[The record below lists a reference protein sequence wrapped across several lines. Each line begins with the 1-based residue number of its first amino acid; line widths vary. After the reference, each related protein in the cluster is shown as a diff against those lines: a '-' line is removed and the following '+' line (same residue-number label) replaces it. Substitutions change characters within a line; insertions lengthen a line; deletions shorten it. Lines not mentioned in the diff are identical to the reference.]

1 MKFFV
6 ERVCISMLIVF
17 FLPALFVSCKK
28 EKKQADDA
36 PLVITPLVRPSGIST
51 GVAVTKIIGTS
62 GGTIRSADGSLLI
75 VIPAGALDINTTI
88 TVEPITNTNI
98 AGIGSAFRLTPH
110 GKIFS
115 KPVTIT
121 WAWAAHA
128 DSIGLLQ
135 TLGLAY
141 QMDDG
146 VWKFTGADSFD
157 ANNKTVSFSTTH
169 FSDWSLMNRI
179 SLTPYKASIDVGDK
193 QTINALVFTEVDMD
207 NLLVPLVND
216 PDGPYNDS
224 GYPVGTP
231 APLPYRFI
239 KSWKLTGAGSI
250 AEISKHAVRY
260 QSPASVNGTTSA
272 TVTLQLNAPVP
283 GTFLL
288 VSNITIMGD
297 GWIELSIDGGSPVR
311 FPASPVVKMGTQYI
325 LSNPEDE
332 GGGHFLLTWD
342 GGLGS
347 HAFDLDAGGTRFHFL
362 TGINE
367 GYNSMY
373 IPGANMP
380 PQASEGNVNITKLS
394 AGKAEGAFNIS
405 NVGVGDKFKPE
416 ATAQGKFSARLFI
429 P

>member
-17 FLPALFVSCKK
+17 FLPVLFVSCKK
-28 EKKQADDA
+28 EKKQVDDA

-115 KPVTIT
+115 KPVTII

-179 SLTPYKASIDVGDK
+179 SLTPY
-193 QTINALVFTEVDMD
+193 
-207 NLLVPLVND
+207 
-216 PDGPYNDS
+216 
-224 GYPVGTP
+224 
-231 APLPYRFI
+231 
-239 KSWKLTGAGSI
+239 
-250 AEISKHAVRY
+250 
-260 QSPASVNGTTSA
+260 
-272 TVTLQLNAPVP
+272 
-283 GTFLL
+283 
-288 VSNITIMGD
+288 
-297 GWIELSIDGGSPVR
+297 
-311 FPASPVVKMGTQYI
+311 
-325 LSNPEDE
+325 
-332 GGGHFLLTWD
+332 
-342 GGLGS
+342 
-347 HAFDLDAGGTRFHFL
+347 
-362 TGINE
+362 
-367 GYNSMY
+367 
-373 IPGANMP
+373 
-380 PQASEGNVNITKLS
+380 
-394 AGKAEGAFNIS
+394 
-405 NVGVGDKFKPE
+405 
-416 ATAQGKFSARLFI
+416 
-429 P
+429 